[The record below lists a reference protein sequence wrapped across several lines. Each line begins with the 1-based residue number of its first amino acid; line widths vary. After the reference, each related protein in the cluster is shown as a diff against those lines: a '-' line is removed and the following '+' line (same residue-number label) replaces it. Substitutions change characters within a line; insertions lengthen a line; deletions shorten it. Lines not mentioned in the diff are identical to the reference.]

1 MAIVCSPDGT
11 VAIHSHAR
19 HAHGQPRPQG
29 DQARNI
35 AAGGT
40 LRVGAMD

>member
-1 MAIVCSPDGT
+1 MPGT
-11 VAIHSHAR
+11 LT
-19 HAHGQPRPQG
+19 GNPRLQG